1 MTIGEFKKILS
12 DNDIGMTY
20 TFENNEWI
28 FELCFGGS
36 HSQSISH
43 NLKIYNLKFFEVA
56 AQNIA
61 SQGMGVFGAT
71 CKVVM
76 TSDNPY
82 TFKITGVI
90 PVALAFA
97 QRILTV

>member
-1 MTIGEFKKILS
+1 MIFKLSFGE
-12 DNDIGMTY
+12 
-20 TFENNEWI
+20 
-28 FELCFGGS
+28 S

-43 NLKIYNLKFFEVA
+43 NLSVNNYNLNIFEVA

-61 SQGMGVFGAT
+61 SLGMGVNGAT

-76 TSDNPY
+76 TSVNPY
-82 TFKITGVI
+82 TFEITGLM

-97 QRILTV
+97 KKIVTV